1 MSETPHIYSPY
12 NDMAYPKRHH
22 NGCFLRIMLA
32 AAIVVILMAIYAT
45 HYNDSFWF

>member
-1 MSETPHIYSPY
+1 
-12 NDMAYPKRHH
+12 MAYPKRHH

-45 HYNDSFWF
+45 HLMILFGFNIRFE